1 MTLTAKASSAFLR
14 RGLEPRPNKDKD
26 KDKVKVKFKA
36 KAKDGWISVEPRRAV
51 VPLFPKV

>member
-14 RGLEPRPNKDKD
+14 RGSEPRPNKDK
-26 KDKVKVKFKA
+26 VKVKIKV